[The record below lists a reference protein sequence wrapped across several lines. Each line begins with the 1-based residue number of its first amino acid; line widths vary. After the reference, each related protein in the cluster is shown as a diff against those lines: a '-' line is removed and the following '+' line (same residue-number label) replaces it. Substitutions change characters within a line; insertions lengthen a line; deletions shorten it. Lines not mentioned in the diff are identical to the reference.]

1 MSAQSA
7 DNRTKE
13 GRLTRPVQRTGTN
26 EARPVPGTISV
37 RAGGPH
43 GDAKR
48 REAARALDGAR
59 LGCGPGMAVV
69 CWSGMDDSPE
79 RAFLAQLEERLA
91 EGDQVEVEISLVLLA
106 GRALDLDEDELKGA
120 RRRAVQLLAAGG
132 DPRRDL
138 DPDGRAVTA
147 LAEDLDSPTR
157 RAALGAGLASL
168 RPTVAGLTHVSARLE
183 RLEFDDALAWRWFAC
198 TLLGEVLVED

>member
-1 MSAQSA
+1 
-7 DNRTKE
+7 
-13 GRLTRPVQRTGTN
+13 
-26 EARPVPGTISV
+26 
-37 RAGGPH
+37 
-43 GDAKR
+43 
-48 REAARALDGAR
+48 
-59 LGCGPGMAVV
+59 MAVV

-91 EGDQVEVEISLVLLA
+91 EGDQVEVEVSLVLLG
-106 GRALDLDEDELKGA
+106 GRALDLDEDELNGA

-183 RLEFDDALAWRWFAC
+183 RLEADGALAWRWFAC

>member
-1 MSAQSA
+1 MV
-7 DNRTKE
+7 T
-13 GRLTRPVQRTGTN
+13 
-26 EARPVPGTISV
+26 
-37 RAGGPH
+37 
-43 GDAKR
+43 
-48 REAARALDGAR
+48 
-59 LGCGPGMAVV
+59 AVV
-69 CWSGMDDSPE
+69 CWSRMDDSPE

-91 EGDQVEVEISLVLLA
+91 EGDQVEVEVSLVLLA
-106 GRALDLDEDELKGA
+106 GRALDLDEDELNGA

-138 DPDGRAVTA
+138 DPDGRAVKA

-157 RAALGAGLASL
+157 RAALAAGLASL

-183 RLEFDDALAWRWFAC
+183 RLEADDALAWRWFAC

>member
-1 MSAQSA
+1 
-7 DNRTKE
+7 
-13 GRLTRPVQRTGTN
+13 
-26 EARPVPGTISV
+26 
-37 RAGGPH
+37 
-43 GDAKR
+43 
-48 REAARALDGAR
+48 
-59 LGCGPGMAVV
+59 
-69 CWSGMDDSPE
+69 MDDSPE

-138 DPDGRAVTA
+138 DPDGRAVKA

-157 RAALGAGLASL
+157 RAVLAAGLTSL

-183 RLEFDDALAWRWFAC
+183 RLETDDALAWRWFAC